1 MITHGIL
8 YLVTIT
14 LEVLV
19 IMTVL
24 YGTMYLCSKGI
35 TKLYEVTDK
44 WHR

>member
-1 MITHGIL
+1 MITRGIL
-8 YLVTIT
+8 YLVIIT

-24 YGTMYLCSKGI
+24 Y
-35 TKLYEVTDK
+35 EVTDK